1 MRGLVYSSDVSS
13 VLTKWATNSW
23 IHVTGW
29 HPGGICDREHIA
41 GGSRGLGFYD
51 VRSPLDSTNERP
63 KLTWAP
69 TSIFSSWRE
78 STRLI
83 RLSAYLTVT
92 HFIFNLIVLGGLLVA
107 VASIA
112 PCMPQMPCSKL
123 IIPKPAWEVLPATI
137 LFAQLCEPDDR
148 LVRLGCTDRVV
159 LIADLCLIVFSYF
172 VHLENHS
179 RRAYVPEVSS
189 RSLTTPASHR
199 LDHKRLLST
208 SESHPPVELGA
219 VESGTA
225 TRSLPVDGSEA
236 GYGGGMRTYEEA
248 EKNEKAR
255 LRLEME
261 SEDHQ
266 AVSFPVPSTS
276 EAGILTPLGL
286 EWRDGDLPPY
296 AS

>member
-1 MRGLVYSSDVSS
+1 MRGLVYSSS
-13 VLTKWATNSW
+13 VLTKWAANSW
-23 IHVTGW
+23 KHVTGW

-41 GGSRGLGFYD
+41 GGSSGLGFYD
-51 VRSPLDSTNERP
+51 VRSPLDPTNERP
-63 KLTWAP
+63 KLTWAL

-78 STRLI
+78 NTRLI

-107 VASIA
+107 VACTDDHI
-112 PCMPQMPCSKL
+112 PCSKL
-123 IIPKPAWEVLPATI
+123 IIPKPAWDVLSATT

-148 LVRLGCTDRVV
+148 LVRLRCTDREV